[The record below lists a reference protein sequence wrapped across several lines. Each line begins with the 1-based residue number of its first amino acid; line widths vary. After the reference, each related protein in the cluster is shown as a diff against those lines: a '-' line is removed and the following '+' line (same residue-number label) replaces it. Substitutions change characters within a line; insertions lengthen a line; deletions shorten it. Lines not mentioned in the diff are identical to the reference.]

1 MGHETTF
8 LLAQP
13 WCTSIQEQK
22 KGPITANAIYIHIPV
37 MMMVKVIFMKQV
49 KTEQMACSL
58 FSLFH
63 LYSQLWMPNKTAA
76 YQAIT

>member
-1 MGHETTF
+1 MKRHSYWHNIGA
-8 LLAQP
+8 LLYKNKK
-13 WCTSIQEQK
+13 K